1 MSFFVDNEG
10 NFSIIDTLN
19 QVINDKELSKD
30 FYQEFDIEPEICKFV
45 IEIGSIDESLINASV
60 DEKIIELE
68 YREL

>member
-1 MSFFVDNEG
+1 MSFFTNSEG
-10 NFSIIDTLN
+10 NFSIINTLN

-30 FYQEFDIEPEICKFV
+30 FYQEFNIEAEICKFV
-45 IEIGSIDESLINASV
+45 IEVGSIDENLINASV